1 MREGVRSGGAGVSD
15 DLVFWDRFDRVGVH
29 RTALVDTDKISFGT
43 KIWAYAHVSRGAVI
57 GFNCMI
63 GEGVHIGPGIKIG
76 NGCRIQNGAQIFEGV
91 TLEENVFVGPHVVFT
106 NVKTP
111 RAFVK
116 RADAFE
122 LTRVR
127 KGASIGANATILPGI
142 EIGEYAMVGAGS
154 VVTKD
159 VRKNMLILGSPARQ
173 VADVC
178 ACGERLRQ
186 YVGHGEV
193 VHATCTRCNARYTFD
208 ETGPVRVK

>member
-1 MREGVRSGGAGVSD
+1 MSD

-29 RTALVDTDKISFGT
+29 RTARVDTDEIGFGT
-43 KIWAYAHVSRGAVI
+43 KIWACTHISAGAVI
-57 GFNCMI
+57 GSNCMI
-63 GEGVHIGPGIKIG
+63 GEGVHIGPGVKIG
-76 NGCRIQNGAQIFEGV
+76 EGCRIQNGAQLFEGV
-91 TLEENVFVGPHVVFT
+91 TLEENVFIGPHVVFT

-122 LTRVR
+122 LTRVK

-178 ACGERLRQ
+178 DCGERLRLYTGQ
-186 YVGHGEV
+186 GNPAY
-193 VHATCTRCNARYTFD
+193 ATCPRCHARYTFD
-208 ETGPVRVK
+208 ETGPVRETK